1 MLRISA
7 TVSGPRTARW
17 NNGSMSKMN
26 IENPEF
32 MYDSEDPE
40 GFRAGMLRFGPQV
53 GATRTGTSV
62 YELPPGQA
70 ICPYHYEYGEEEWL
84 FVLDGR
90 PTLRHP
96 EGTDQLD
103 PWDAVCFPA
112 GPEGAHAVANG
123 TDQTVRVLMFSTHNQ
138 PAASVYPDS
147 GKIGIWTGNSDDDVM
162 VEKSSGVGYWHGEV
176 PEA

>member
-1 MLRISA
+1 MLAMPKRINIQ
-7 TVSGPRTARW
+7 TVDVA
-17 NNGSMSKMN
+17 
-26 IENPEF
+26 
-32 MYDSEDPE
+32 YDDSDPD
-40 GFRAGMLRFGPQV
+40 GFRSGGARLGPLL
-53 GATRTGTSV
+53 GAAMTGASV
-62 YELPPGQA
+62 YELPPGQS

-84 FVLDGR
+84 LVLDGR

-96 EGTDQLD
+96 DGTDQLD

-112 GPEGAHAVANG
+112 GPDGAHAVANG
-123 TDQTVRVLMFSTHNQ
+123 TDQTVRVLMFSTRNH

>member
-1 MLRISA
+1 MPKRINIQ
-7 TVSGPRTARW
+7 TVDVA
-17 NNGSMSKMN
+17 
-26 IENPEF
+26 
-32 MYDSEDPE
+32 YDESDPE
-40 GFRAGMLRFGPQV
+40 GFRSGGARLGPLL
-53 GATRTGTSV
+53 GAAMTGASV

-123 TDQTVRVLMFSTHNQ
+123 TDQTVRVLMFSTRNQ

>member
-1 MLRISA
+1 MPKRINIQ
-7 TVSGPRTARW
+7 TVDVA
-17 NNGSMSKMN
+17 
-26 IENPEF
+26 
-32 MYDSEDPE
+32 YDESDPE
-40 GFRAGMLRFGPQV
+40 GFRSGGARLGPLL
-53 GATRTGTSV
+53 GAAMTGASV

>member
-1 MLRISA
+1 MPKRINIQ
-7 TVSGPRTARW
+7 TVDVA
-17 NNGSMSKMN
+17 
-26 IENPEF
+26 
-32 MYDSEDPE
+32 YDESDPV
-40 GFRAGMLRFGPQV
+40 GFRSGGARLGPLL
-53 GATRTGTSV
+53 GAAMTGASV

>member
-1 MLRISA
+1 MPKHINIQ
-7 TVSGPRTARW
+7 TVDVA
-17 NNGSMSKMN
+17 
-26 IENPEF
+26 
-32 MYDSEDPE
+32 YDESDPE
-40 GFRAGMLRFGPQV
+40 GFRSGGARLGPLL
-53 GATRTGTSV
+53 GAAMTGASV

-84 FVLDGR
+84 LVLDGR

-112 GPEGAHAVANG
+112 GPEGAHAVSTG
-123 TDQTVRVLMFSTHNQ
+123 TDQTVRVLMFSTRNQ
-138 PAASVYPDS
+138 PAAAVYPDS
-147 GKIGIWTGNSDDDVM
+147 GKIGIWTGNTDDDVM
-162 VEKSSGVGYWHGEV
+162 VEKSSGVGYWHGEA

>member
-1 MLRISA
+1 MPKRINIQ
-7 TVSGPRTARW
+7 TVDVA
-17 NNGSMSKMN
+17 
-26 IENPEF
+26 
-32 MYDSEDPE
+32 YDESDPE
-40 GFRAGMLRFGPQV
+40 GFRSGGARLGPLL
-53 GATRTGTSV
+53 GAAMTGASV
-62 YELPPGQA
+62 YALPPGQA

-138 PAASVYPDS
+138 PAASVYHDS

>member
-1 MLRISA
+1 MPKRINIQ
-7 TVSGPRTARW
+7 TVDVA
-17 NNGSMSKMN
+17 
-26 IENPEF
+26 
-32 MYDSEDPE
+32 YDESDPE
-40 GFRAGMLRFGPQV
+40 GFRSGGARLGPLL
-53 GATRTGTSV
+53 GAAMTGASV
-62 YELPPGQA
+62 YELPPGQS

-123 TDQTVRVLMFSTHNQ
+123 TDQTVRVLMFSTRNQ